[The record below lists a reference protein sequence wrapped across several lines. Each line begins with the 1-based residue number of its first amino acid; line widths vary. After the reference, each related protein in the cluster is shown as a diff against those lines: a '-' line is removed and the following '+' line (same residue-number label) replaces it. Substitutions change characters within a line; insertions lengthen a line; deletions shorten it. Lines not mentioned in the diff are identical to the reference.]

1 MRSNLSFSFTRAT
14 PWCLCVL
21 GALSGCQAVR
31 TMPSAD
37 SLLGAITPYKV
48 EVVQGNVITQ
58 EQAALVKPGMSR
70 AQVRDILGSS
80 LVADVFH
87 ADRWDYVFTIRRQGA
102 VSQSRHIVALFSGDV
117 LKSIDTG
124 GELPTERDFVA
135 SIDTFKTARNAP
147 PLELS
152 EAQVKALPAPAKAA
166 APEAQQPVGPVRD
179 YPPLE
184 PRS

>member
-87 ADRWDYVFTIRRQGA
+87 ADRWDYVFMLNRPGTPLQKRA
-102 VSQSRHIVALFSGDV
+102 VVVIFEGDKLARIDAPALPSDNEFIN
-117 LKSIDTG
+117 SIDPYRTRR
-124 GELPTERDFVA
+124 E
-135 SIDTFKTARNAP
+135 AP
-147 PLELS
+147 PLALTE
-152 EAQVKALPAPAKAA
+152 EQVKALPAPVRPAPAA
-166 APEAQQPVGPVRD
+166 SAPEGPVRN
-179 YPPLE
+179 YPPLDS
-184 PRS
+184 RG

>member
-1 MRSNLSFSFTRAT
+1 MRMNLSFLVARAA
-14 PWCLCVL
+14 PFGLCLL

-37 SLLGAITPYKV
+37 SLLSAMTPYKV

-58 EQAALVKPGMSR
+58 EQAALIKPGMNR
-70 AQVRDILGSS
+70 AQVRDVLGSA
-80 LVADVFH
+80 LLTDPFH
-87 ADRWDYVFTIRRQGA
+87 GDRWDYVFTIRRQGA
-102 VSQSRHIVALFSGDV
+102 ESQSRRIVVRFDGDAF
-117 LKSIDTG
+117 KSIETG
-124 GELPTERDFVA
+124 GELPSERDFVA

-147 PLELS
+147 SLELS
-152 EAQVKALPAPAKAA
+152 EAQIKALPVPPRPAVV
-166 APEAQQPVGPVRD
+166 EAEPIGPARE